1 MEYIS
6 DAVDAAIDVKVKWA
20 EKKLQSQVCDC
31 ITSWHSGGI
40 LLYDRPV
47 SSVVVLLHFFF
58 IDLLLPPVK
67 K

>member
-31 ITSWHSGGI
+31 IYK
-40 LLYDRPV
+40 LA
-47 SSVVVLLHFFF
+47 
-58 IDLLLPPVK
+58 
-67 K
+67 